1 MPHHLHASP
10 FTCLTIYMSHHIHVS
25 QYTCLTRT
33 RLTIRM
39 SHHIVSP
46 CTSHHIHASP
56 FTCLT
61 IYMSH
66 NIHVSHVHASPY
78 ACLTMY
84 VSPYTRLTIYMS
96 HHLHVSPY
104 TCLTIYMSHHIHVS
118 YVHISPYTCLTIY
131 MSHHVHQAAE
141 NLQVFVLNCSMP
153 FPSPYQLR
161 APHLTIIDFHRPNN
175 NRCRSLWQCG
185 LRLGSAAARLLGL
198 RVRNL
203 PGAWMFISCEC
214 CVVRWGFVRGRSLV
228 HACLI
233 IIP

>member
-1 MPHHLHASP
+1 MPHHLHVSP
-10 FTCLTIYMSHHIHVS
+10 YTCLTIYMSHM
-25 QYTCLTRT
+25 YTP
-33 RLTIRM
+33 
-39 SHHIVSP
+39 HHMHVSP
-46 CTSHHIHASP
+46 CTSHHIHA
-56 FTCLT
+56 
-61 IYMSH
+61 
-66 NIHVSHVHASPY
+66 
-78 ACLTMY
+78 
-84 VSPYTRLTIYMS
+84 
-96 HHLHVSPY
+96 SPY